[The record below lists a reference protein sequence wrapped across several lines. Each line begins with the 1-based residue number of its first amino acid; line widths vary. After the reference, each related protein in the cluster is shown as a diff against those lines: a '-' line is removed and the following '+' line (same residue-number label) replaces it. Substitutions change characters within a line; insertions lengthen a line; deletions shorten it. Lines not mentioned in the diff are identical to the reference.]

1 MKKLV
6 LQIIL
11 SVLITVSAVGQAN
24 MYWSPSNETRS
35 NIIADKST
43 SRASYPSEIKLF
55 KLNFEPF
62 KQQLFS
68 IVDRSS
74 KTSTIISFPNAAGDI
89 EDFEVYEASNFEPAL
104 QAKFPEIRSYSGQG
118 ITDKN
123 ATLKLSISPHGI
135 QT

>member
-24 MYWSPSNETRS
+24 IYWSPSNETRS

-43 SRASYPSEIKLF
+43 SRASYPSVIKLF
-55 KLNFEPF
+55 NLNFEPF

-68 IVDRSS
+68 IVDKNSS
-74 KTSTIISFPNAAGDI
+74 KTTAIISLPNATGNM
-89 EDFEVYEASNFEPAL
+89 EEFEVYEASNFEPA
-104 QAKFPEIRSYSGQG
+104 
-118 ITDKN
+118 
-123 ATLKLSISPHGI
+123 
-135 QT
+135 